1 MLAALSG
8 RFRDLLN
15 AGISLLVGVVGMP
28 VGSRTPEG
36 SRTLPLVRSPVS
48 TLLAGRGGDMA
59 PISESG
65 FMVVVA
71 GGLISG

>member
-8 RFRDLLN
+8 RFRDLLK
-15 AGISLLVGVVGMP
+15 AGTSLLVGVVGMP

-36 SRTLPLVRSPVS
+36 SRTLFFVRSPVS
-48 TLLAGRGGDMA
+48 TLLVGRGGDIA

-65 FMVVVA
+65 FMTVVA
-71 GGLISG
+71 GGLTSG